1 MSASDLLVPE
11 GARLVHIGPYKTGS
25 TALQSALHQ
34 ARPVLADHG
43 VRRAGDLRQETL
55 AVLHAVDRIRPY
67 HDAERARRRWERL
80 ADEIRTADEARVV
93 VSSEVFSHALPTHI
107 DRVVDALGPGVHVAV
122 TLRPL
127 VSILPSQWQQ
137 YVLRTAR
144 LPYEEWL
151 RAMFDA
157 DARGHYPRGSFWVP
171 HRHDHLVAR
180 WAAAVGPERV
190 TVVVLDSSDRR
201 LLPRSFEQMLGLPD
215 GSLVPEED
223 QENRSLTAAEADLM
237 QAYHRALAQMG
248 IEPRVHYRLLN
259 AGADVYLKQRRPAPD
274 EPKPY
279 TPQWALDAAATVGT
293 EMARSIAGSGVRVVG
308 DLGILGE
315 RRTASPPP
323 EVRLSP
329 EAGAQLAAA
338 LAAASH
344 NLLQSAN
351 RRSSA
356 EIKLLRG
363 APVTT
368 ASLTATTS
376 GVLVRELARR
386 ARRRAAAVFGR

>member
-1 MSASDLLVPE
+1 MPLDRPLT
-11 GARLVHIGPYKTGS
+11 RIS
-25 TALQSALHQ
+25 TAL
-34 ARPVLADHG
+34 
-43 VRRAGDLRQETL
+43 RRALTFW
-55 AVLHAVDRIRPY
+55 
-67 HDAERARRRWERL
+67 RRS
-80 ADEIRTADEARVV
+80 IQARVV
-93 VSSEVFSHALPTHI
+93 VSSEVFSHALPTQI

-215 GSLVPEED
+215 GSLVPEDD
-223 QENRSLTAAEADLM
+223 QENRSLTAAEAELM

-248 IEPRVHYRLLN
+248 VEPRVHYRLLN
-259 AGADVYLKQRRPAPD
+259 AGADVYLKQRRPGSD

-279 TPQWALDAAATVGT
+279 TPQWALDTAAGIGT
-293 EMARSIAGSGVRVVG
+293 EMARSIADSGVRVVG

-356 EIKLLRG
+356 ELKLVRG
-363 APVTT
+363 APATV
-368 ASLTATTS
+368 AGLTATPS
-376 GVLVRELARR
+376 GATC
-386 ARRRAAAVFGR
+386 APSA